1 MDALFSDALK
11 IGERTVSRISE
22 LRRRCGHEQEARA
35 RGRSDD
41 AHYNCTSVMNL
52 NFREFEF
59 SRIYIISSV
68 KL

>member
-1 MDALFSDALK
+1 MHSKSASEQYLAYLSYVEGVAMNK
-11 IGERTVSRISE
+11 KRGHAAAAMMRTTIVPV
-22 LRRRCGHEQEARA
+22 
-35 RGRSDD
+35 
-41 AHYNCTSVMNL
+41 SVMNL